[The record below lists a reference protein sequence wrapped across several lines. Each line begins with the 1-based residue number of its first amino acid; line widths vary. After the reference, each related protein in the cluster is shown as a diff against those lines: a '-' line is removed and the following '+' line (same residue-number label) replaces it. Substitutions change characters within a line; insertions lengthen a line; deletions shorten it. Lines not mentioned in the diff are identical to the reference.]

1 MTSTPGSE
9 PGKRADKIVRKR
21 LADGTVK
28 EYRYPQRHLSRQR
41 IKKEHGALRQLAE
54 LYVKAPEFTRLSARW
69 QSARRFYLGLIE
81 EHLDYLTIDNLQS
94 RESRGK
100 FYKLRDAYAAKPH
113 KADKLTDT
121 LKTLLAWAYERGHIE
136 VNHALGI
143 KRLTR
148 TAGGRGDIVWT
159 EDHEAIVMASFPP
172 SLCQA
177 WRFAL
182 YSAARQTDMCNLRW
196 DSYRDGWLTF
206 TPSKTRE
213 AGTVVRLPV
222 DTLPPFKAL
231 LGELSRGTDY
241 ILTTES
247 GQPWKAENLRARWRY
262 AMAGTDL
269 AGLDL
274 HWHDIRGTA
283 LSRMADA
290 GCTDSE
296 RAAISGHSI
305 GGGSK
310 LGDYTARSK
319 QLAINAYAKWARF
332 IQEGPQVVSL
342 ETVLGN
348 QRSSPYK

>member
-1 MTSTPGSE
+1 MTSTPENE
-9 PGKRADKIVRKR
+9 PGKRADKIVRKV

-28 EYRYPQRHLSRQR
+28 EYRYSQKRLSRQR
-41 IKKEHGALRQLAE
+41 IRKDHGALRQLAE
-54 LYVKAPEFTRLSARW
+54 LYVKSPEFTRLSVRW
-69 QSARRFYLGLIE
+69 QAARKFYLGLIE

-100 FYKLRDAYAAKPH
+100 FYKLRDTYSPMPH
-113 KADKLTDT
+113 KADKLVDT
-121 LKTLLAWAYERGHIE
+121 LKALLGWAYERGHLE

-148 TAGGRGDIVWT
+148 SAGTRSDIIWT
-159 EDHEAIVMASFPP
+159 EDHEAIVLASFPP
-172 SLCQA
+172 SLSQA

-182 YSAARQTDMCNLRW
+182 YSAARQTDMCGLRW

-222 DTLPPFKAL
+222 AALPPFKAL
-231 LGELSRGTDY
+231 MDELSKGTEY
-241 ILTTES
+241 ILTTEE

-262 AMAGTDL
+262 AIAKTDL

-283 LSRMADA
+283 ISRMADA

-305 GGGSK
+305 GAGSK

-319 QLAINAYAKWARF
+319 QLAVNAYLKWGRY
-332 IQEGPQVVSL
+332 IQEGPEVVSL
-342 ETVLGN
+342 ETALHN
-348 QRSSPYK
+348 R